1 MKNMGT
7 MLRSRE
13 AFSELVIGNT
23 AIVRAMLESGVR
35 VVSSYPGS
43 PTPEIADAIRAI
55 PPASRPFH
63 FEFST
68 NEKVAVELAFGAALN
83 GRLSAVFFKSVG
95 LNVAADSF
103 VQLPLMDIPGG
114 MVIILGDDP
123 GVNSSQNEQDNRH
136 LARMAY
142 CPLFEPASAQEAYDM
157 FKKAATLARDMHMA
171 VILRLTTHVCHAK
184 EKVRFGPYTPVAPD
198 DTPRFGAEG
207 AEYIPIGAAVFP
219 MKKRA
224 LGRLALV
231 ESMLGGLG
239 FDRLVD
245 HGNPAR
251 GIICAGLP
259 FASIMDALDQAKPG
273 SALPDVL
280 KLGAVYPFDH
290 TLVRD
295 FLASHEE
302 VKLVEELDPILE
314 MDIKS
319 LAYDSGLQTCIKG
332 KIDAAEQCGELTP
345 TRALEILRACWP
357 ELFLQEDQRPEASL
371 PLAPRPAQLCPGC
384 GHRSAFHAIRKGL
397 AEDDITVADIGCH
410 TLGHLPPYQ
419 MGQVLLSMGHSTST
433 ASGLSIFNDRR
444 RVVCFI
450 GDSTFFHAGMPGIVN
465 AVYNAHRV
473 LLIVLENGTTAMTGH
488 QDHPGTG
495 RNFNGATTKLSVR
508 SALEGL
514 GVTNIREID
523 AYKQA
528 GLTAM
533 VRDALDEPGFKVI
546 IARHPCMLKFTREA
560 RRKAGWSARR
570 VMIDQAVCEQAHDCV
585 ERFACPTF
593 QRDTE
598 GRVSV
603 SPELCIGDGSCRQ
616 NCPVEAIV
624 PEITQG

>member
-1 MKNMGT
+1 MKNLGT

-43 PTPEIADAIRAI
+43 PTPEIAEAIRAI
-55 PPASRPFH
+55 PPSSRPFY

-68 NEKVAVELAFGAALN
+68 NEKVAVELAFGAAIN

-114 MVIILGDDP
+114 MVIVLGDDP

-157 FKKAATLARDMHMA
+157 FLKAALLARDMHMA

-184 EKVRFGPYTPVAPD
+184 ERVRFGPYSPVTPD
-198 DTPRFGAEG
+198 DTPRFESEAS
-207 AEYIPIGAAVFP
+207 EYIPIGPSVFP

-224 LGRLALV
+224 LGRLSLI

-239 FDRLVD
+239 FDQLID
-245 HGNPAR
+245 HHNPGR

-259 FASIMDALDQAKPG
+259 FASVMDALEQSKPDVVK
-273 SALPDVL
+273 PDVL

-290 TLVRD
+290 NRVRS
-295 FLASHEE
+295 FLMSHSE
-302 VKLVEELDPILE
+302 VKVVEELDPLLE
-314 MDIKS
+314 TDIKA
-319 LAYDSGLQTCIKG
+319 LAYDAGLNTRIIGKVDIQERSG
-332 KIDAAEQCGELTP
+332 EYTP
-345 TRALEILRACWP
+345 SKTMNILRACWP
-357 ELFLQEDQRPEASL
+357 DLFQRAGSRPEAVL
-371 PLAPRPAQLCPGC
+371 PMAPRPAQLCPGC
-384 GHRSAFHAIRKGL
+384 GHRSAFHAIKKAL
-397 AEDDITVADIGCH
+397 AKDDITVADIGCH

-495 RNFNGATTKLSVR
+495 RNFSGATTKLSVR

-514 GVTNIREID
+514 GVTNIREVD
-523 AYKQA
+523 AYKQVE
-528 GLTAM
+528 LTVM

-560 RRKAGWSARR
+560 RRKPGWSARR
-570 VMIDQAVCEQAHDCV
+570 VKIDQGICEKAHECV

-593 QRDTE
+593 QRDGE
-598 GRVSV
+598 GRITVS
-603 SPELCIGDGSCRQ
+603 SELCIGDGSCRQ
-616 NCPVEAIV
+616 ICPVEAIV
-624 PEITQG
+624 PDA